1 MPYILVLNTNS
12 CIVFKLLKTQAVKK
26 LSEGVKEMNKH
37 FFKAVLLSFTLIFA
51 TVGHVDAARLGGGK
65 SIGKAPSAPM
75 QKQATP
81 AQKPVQQAQP
91 AAPAAA
97 PQAPAPSRFGGMGGI
112 LGGLAAG
119 LGIGYLLSHFGLG
132 EAASSLIT
140 GLLIAMLA
148 GFVIMFVIRRLL
160 PAMSGAGQN
169 ANVPSSGMQRTSVE
183 QAPRQE
189 PAFTPAANA
198 FAGVAA
204 EPEAFQSTLPPGF
217 DERSFLENAKQYF
230 VSLQKAWDQGD
241 LAALREFTTPEMF
254 ATIQQDLAG
263 RIDSANQTDVVT
275 INARLLGVE
284 TADGHYFCSVQ
295 FGGMIRE
302 QQGAPASD
310 FSEIWNLSKPVEGPG
325 GWVLAGISQLV

>member
-1 MPYILVLNTNS
+1 M
-12 CIVFKLLKTQAVKK
+12 KR
-26 LSEGVKEMNKH
+26 H
-37 FFKAVLLSFTLIFA
+37 FFKATLLSLTLIFA
-51 TVGHVDAARLGGGK
+51 AVGHVDAARLGGGK
-65 SIGKAPSAPM
+65 SIGRAPSAPI
-75 QKQATP
+75 QKQAAP
-81 AQKPVQQAQP
+81 VQKPVQQAQP
-91 AAPAAA
+91 AAPAPA

-148 GFVIMFVIRRLL
+148 GFVIMFIIRKML
-160 PAMSGAGQN
+160 PALSGAGQ
-169 ANVPSSGMQRTSVE
+169 SSNISSPGMQRNTME
-183 QAPRQE
+183 MPRQE

-198 FAGVAA
+198 FGGVGA
-204 EPEAFQSTLPPGF
+204 EPEPFQSTLPPGF
-217 DERSFLENAKQYF
+217 DQQAFLENAKQYF
-230 VSLQKAWDQGD
+230 VTLQRAWDQGD
-241 LAALREFTTPEMF
+241 LASLREFTTPEMF

-263 RIDSANQTDVVT
+263 RTDGSNQTDVVT
-275 INARLLGVE
+275 INAQLLGIE
-284 TADGHYFCSVQ
+284 TADAHYYCSVQ
-295 FGGMIRE
+295 FSGMIRE

>member
-1 MPYILVLNTNS
+1 
-12 CIVFKLLKTQAVKK
+12 
-26 LSEGVKEMNKH
+26 MNKN
-37 FFKAVLLSFTLIFA
+37 FLKAILLSLTLIFV

-65 SIGKAPSAPM
+65 SIGRAPSAPM
-75 QKQATP
+75 QRQAAP

-91 AAPAAA
+91 TAPAPA

-148 GFVIMFVIRRLL
+148 GFAIMFVIRRLL

-169 ANVPSSGMQRTSVE
+169 SNISSQGMQRNSVE
-183 QAPRQE
+183 MPRQE

-198 FAGVAA
+198 FGGLSNGPAA
-204 EPEAFQSTLPPGF
+204 FESTLPPGF
-217 DERSFLENAKQYF
+217 DQQTFLENAKQYF
-230 VSLQKAWDQGD
+230 VTLQKAWDQGD

-263 RIDSANQTDVVT
+263 RTDGSNQTDVVT
-275 INARLLGVE
+275 INAQLLGIE

-295 FGGMIRE
+295 FSGMIRE

>member
-1 MPYILVLNTNS
+1 
-12 CIVFKLLKTQAVKK
+12 
-26 LSEGVKEMNKH
+26 MNKH
-37 FFKAVLLSFTLIFA
+37 FFKATLLSLTLIFA

-65 SIGKAPSAPM
+65 SVGRAPSAPI
-75 QKQATP
+75 QKQAAP
-81 AQKPVQQAQP
+81 VQKPAQQAQP
-91 AAPAAA
+91 AAPAPA

-140 GLLIAMLA
+140 GLLIAVLA
-148 GFVIMFVIRRLL
+148 GFAIMFVMRKLM
-160 PAMSGAGQN
+160 PKMSSAGQSPN
-169 ANVPSSGMQRTSVE
+169 LSSNGMQRTGLD
-183 QAPRQE
+183 QTPRQE

-198 FAGVAA
+198 FGGVSV
-204 EPEAFQSTLPPGF
+204 EPEPFQSTLPPGF
-217 DERSFLENAKQYF
+217 DQQTFLENAKQYF
-230 VSLQKAWDQGD
+230 ATLQKAWDQGD
-241 LAALREFTTPEMF
+241 LASLREFTTPEMF

-263 RIDSANQTDVVT
+263 RTDASNQTDVVT
-275 INARLLGVE
+275 INAQLLGIE

-295 FGGMIRE
+295 FSGMIRE

>member
-1 MPYILVLNTNS
+1 
-12 CIVFKLLKTQAVKK
+12 
-26 LSEGVKEMNKH
+26 MNRH

-51 TVGHVDAARLGGGK
+51 TVSHVEAARLGGGK
-65 SIGKAPSAPM
+65 SIGRAPSGPI

-81 AQKPVQQAQP
+81 AQKPAQQAQP
-91 AAPAAA
+91 AAPATA
-97 PQAPAPSRFGGMGGI
+97 PQAAPSRFGGMGGL

-132 EAASSLIT
+132 EGASSLIT

-148 GFVIMFVIRRLL
+148 GFVIMFLIRRLL

-169 ANVPSSGMQRTSVE
+169 RNVPVNGMQRAQVE
-183 QAPRQE
+183 QTPRQG
-189 PAFTPAANA
+189 ADFIPAAQA
-198 FAGVAA
+198 FSGVSA
-204 EPEAFQSTLPPGF
+204 ESEAFKSTLPPGF
-217 DERSFLENAKQYF
+217 DERNFLENAKQF
-230 VSLQKAWDQGD
+230 FATLQKAWDQGD
-241 LAALREFTTPEMF
+241 LVSLREYTTPEMF

-263 RIDSANQTDVVT
+263 RFDSSNQTDVVT
-275 INARLLGVE
+275 INAQLLGIE

-295 FGGMIRE
+295 FRGMIRE
-302 QQGAPASD
+302 QQGTPASD